1 MTLVYVGVGSNI
13 DRHKH
18 VEVAVS
24 ELKKL
29 GDQLRLS
36 TIYESPSQGFQGGA
50 FFNLVIEMRTDLSL
64 TALVGM
70 LKDIELSWGRQP
82 DAQKY
87 QDRTLDLD
95 IILFGDVV
103 RSEAPQLPRQDIYQ
117 YPFVI
122 QPLFELCPDLLL
134 PGDGRSVRQI
144 WLKADNLEVL
154 KPVEFWFTETYFSN
168 IKSK

>member
-18 VEVAVS
+18 VEAAIC

-36 TIYESPSQGFQGGA
+36 TVYESPSQGFRSGA
-50 FFNLVIEMRTDLSL
+50 FFNLVIEMQTDLSL
-64 TALVGM
+64 SAFTGM
-70 LKDIELSWGRQP
+70 LKDIERNWGRQP

-103 RSEAPQLPRQDIYQ
+103 SAEAPQLPRQDIYQ

-122 QPLFELCPDLLL
+122 QPLFELCPALLL

-144 WLKADNLEVL
+144 WLEADNLEVL
-154 KPVEFWFTETYFSN
+154 KPVEFWFTKTNFPN
-168 IKSK
+168 VKSK

>member
-1 MTLVYVGVGSNI
+1 MIPVYVGIGSNI

-18 VEVAVS
+18 VEAAVS
-24 ELKKL
+24 ELEKM
-29 GDQLRLS
+29 GEDLRLS

-50 FFNLVIEMRTDLSL
+50 FFNLVIELKTSLSL
-64 TALVGM
+64 ETFASM
-70 LKDIELSWGRQP
+70 LKDIEIRWGRKP
-82 DAQKY
+82 DARKF

-103 RSEAPQLPRQDIYQ
+103 SSESPQLPRQDIYK

-154 KPVEFWFTETYFSN
+154 KPVKSWFIE
-168 IKSK
+168 K

>member
-18 VEVAVS
+18 VEAAVS

-36 TIYESPSQGFQGGA
+36 TVYESPSQGFQSGA
-50 FFNLVIEMRTDLSL
+50 FFNLVIEMHTDLSL
-64 TALVGM
+64 AAFTGM
-70 LKDIELSWGRQP
+70 LKDIERNWGRQP

-103 RSEAPQLPRQDIYQ
+103 SAEAPQLPRQDIYH

-122 QPLFELCPDLLL
+122 QPLFELCPELLL

-144 WLKADNLEVL
+144 WLEADNLEVL
-154 KPVEFWFTETYFSN
+154 MPVEFWFTETNFSQC
-168 IKSK
+168 KE